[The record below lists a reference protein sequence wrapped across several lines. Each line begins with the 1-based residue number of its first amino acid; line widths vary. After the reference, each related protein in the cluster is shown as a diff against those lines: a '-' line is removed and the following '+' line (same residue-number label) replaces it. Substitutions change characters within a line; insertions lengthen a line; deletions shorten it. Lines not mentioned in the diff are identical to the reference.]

1 MIYHYA
7 AIGILQTHNEIVTCV
22 TLRTNGGRGVRNYEK
37 TNEFRNIQ

>member
-22 TLRTNGGRGVRNYEK
+22 TPWTNGSRGIRNHEK